1 MLRYHLVRIFS
12 DLWEDAIAAVEDII
26 RLDAPLNVLWRVDVG
41 RLLLNLRRHELG
53 RGRPVVLLGR
63 ATKTHGHSLHHGLA
77 ATTVHLGHRIV
88 VIALRFA
95 MWLFQVFVLVVFHAI
110 QLLHLHRVHDR
121 AARCDG
127 ADLPLRRL
135 VHLLGCR
142 VHWVNFLGRHPLEG
156 PERHGLVGRGRQRR
170 IIMITFAQLCKFHM
184 VHDVGFASHVEEVDG
199 D

>member
-12 DLWEDAIAAVEDII
+12 DLWEDAVAAIEDII
-26 RLDAPLNVLWRVDVG
+26 RLDARLIVLWRVDVG
-41 RLLLNLRRHELG
+41 CLLLDLRRQELG

-63 ATKTHGHSLHHGLA
+63 ATETHGHSLHHGIP

-95 MWLFQVFVLVVFHAI
+95 IRLFQVFLLVLHAI

-127 ADLPLRRL
+127 AALPLRRL
-135 VHLLGCR
+135 FHLLGCR

-156 PERHGLVGRGRQRR
+156 PERHGLIRRG
-170 IIMITFAQLCKFHM
+170 
-184 VHDVGFASHVEEVDG
+184 
-199 D
+199 